1 MRYTELITNKNT
13 TEARSW
19 TDADDIKLLH
29 DQIKSEDN
37 IRAFYSYA
45 QDVHL
50 TNAVKLLALRP
61 DCKWFFN
68 FLTKQL
74 HVMDANGVYP
84 LTFYMRKHG
93 EEFHVWA
100 RDDRGEIYSYPI
112 KPSGTFPLDS
122 IKLRAVYEGNF
133 WHVSFGKARAS

>member
-1 MRYTELITNKNT
+1 MRFIELQTRT
-13 TEARSW
+13 DEGRQW
-19 TDADDIKLLH
+19 TADDDTQLLRQ
-29 DQIKSEDN
+29 QIERQDN
-37 IRAFYSYA
+37 IRALNVYA
-45 QDVHL
+45 PDVHI
-50 TNAVKLLALRP
+50 TNAVKLLAARP

-68 FLTKQL
+68 FLAKQL

-100 RDDRGEIYSYPI
+100 RDDKGEIYSYPI

-133 WHVSFGKARAS
+133 WHISLKA